1 MADVSGWC
9 LGVLAVGMTAMVV
22 LAAFMLQ
29 EIHRIRHEV
38 GRVMPRYARAADEA
52 SDTLRE
58 LRRLL
63 KRANRVAEEIE
74 HVAGEARG
82 MTIRLLEAASQMQ
95 HHVSTWLGKRM
106 GNGARVDP
114 RRPSR
119 V

>member
-1 MADVSGWC
+1 MADVIGWC
-9 LGVLAVGMTAMVV
+9 LGVLAVGMAAMLVI
-22 LAAFMLQ
+22 AAFLLQ
-29 EIHRIRHEV
+29 EIRRIRHDV

-63 KRANRVAEEIE
+63 KRANRVAEHIE
-74 HVAGEARG
+74 YVTGEARG
-82 MTIRLLEAASQMQ
+82 MTLRVLEAASQMQ
-95 HHVSTWLGKRM
+95 HHMSTWLGKRM
-106 GNGARVDP
+106 GNGARVAP